1 MTQYILNNNIPL
13 VDKSQEFKEQVINN
27 ALLATS
33 VLTRSALTRALTTP
47 PSSPANESLYLIPAT
62 GSTGDW
68 ANKANQLVLYYN
80 SLPLYFQPYEG
91 LVVMVIDEQVWYIY
105 RSGAWSPIN
114 TGASGGSTNP
124 LTTLGD
130 IYVGRANGA
139 PSRLPIG
146 TTGTFLQADST
157 QTLGLKW
164 QTIPT
169 LPATSQAQAGFSPVI
184 NSAGTAYTLQPGLP
198 LPALASAGFVPVVNA
213 QGTAYTL
220 QQISSGGGSG
230 GSTTTFSN
238 TPPNSPTQGTS
249 WFSQNTNKLYFYQTD
264 SRNLSAWTP
273 ISSGSELYPAYPLE
287 LNFASLPLT
296 NTALDNWALSDS
308 IITNTGVTISTVSN
322 INTKSGAFDGNS
334 YISIASGQSAYNI
347 FNFGSGDYTIALWF
361 RLAAFN
367 ASGNNTLFS
376 KWQSGGYSFLATV
389 SPTNASFSSN
399 ALWETNTLSTNGAT
413 TIALNTWYHYAI
425 SRLAGQR
432 RLFLNGTLL
441 QTTTD
446 FTQYNSNSTPFII
459 GANGDAG
466 IVWKINGLVEQ
477 FRVYRKGIYIANF
490 TPPTS

>member
-1 MTQYILNNNIPL
+1 MTQYILNNNVPL

-33 VLTRSALTRALTTP
+33 CLTRSVLTRTLATP
-47 PSSPANESLYLIPAT
+47 PGSPADESLYIIPPT

-91 LVVMVIDEQVWYIY
+91 LVVFVIDEQVWYNY
-105 RSGAWSPIN
+105 HGSAWEPIN

-124 LTTLGD
+124 LTAIGD
-130 IYVGRANGA
+130 IYVGRASGA
-139 PSRLPIG
+139 ASRLPVG
-146 TTGTFLQADST
+146 TNGSFLQADSA

-164 QTIPT
+164 QSIPT
-169 LPATSQAQAGFSPVI
+169 LPTTSQAQAGFSPVI

-198 LPALASAGFVPVVNA
+198 LPALALAGFVPVVNA

-220 QQISSGGGSG
+220 QQVSSGSGSG

-249 WFSQNTNKLYFYQTD
+249 WFSQSTNKLYLYQTD
-264 SRNLSAWTP
+264 SRNLSAWVPVGT
-273 ISSGSELYPAYPLE
+273 GNGLFAAYPLE
-287 LNFASLPLT
+287 LNFNALPLA
-296 NTALDNWALSDS
+296 NSALDHWALGDS
-308 IITNTGVTISTVSN
+308 LINNVGITLGTTVHVGTN
-322 INTKSGAFDGNS
+322 SGAFNGRS
-334 YISIASGQSAYNI
+334 YIDITSTIGDV
-347 FNFGSGDYTIALWF
+347 FDFGSGDYTVALWF
-361 RLAAFN
+361 NLSSFD
-367 ASGNNTLFS
+367 ASGNAILFS
-376 KWQSGGYSFLATV
+376 KWQNPGYSYIAGVT
-389 SPTNASFSSN
+389 ASSVNFSSQSATG
-399 ALWETNTLSTNGAT
+399 ALDSGVSGSVSINTG
-413 TIALNTWYHYAI
+413 TWYHYAI

-446 FTQYNSNSTPFII
+446 FTQYSSNATPFII

-466 IVWKINGLVEQ
+466 IVWNVYGFVEQ
-477 FRVYRKGIYIANF
+477 FRVYRKGIYTANF
-490 TPPTS
+490 TPPNS